1 MAKIIL
7 VEEQNAMRLRNKGK
21 KEADYQALKLR
32 IKNERKGETAGA
44 NAGKRKSPQPNGAP
58 VTIRLLTWKPSPPQ
72 QEVGKHQR

>member
-1 MAKIIL
+1 MAKINL

-44 NAGKRKSPQPNGAP
+44 DAGKRKSSQPNG
-58 VTIRLLTWKPSPPQ
+58 LL
-72 QEVGKHQR
+72 